1 MYSQRTRAAGTR
13 HPAYRT
19 LSESLR
25 VEILDG
31 TYRPG
36 DRLPTEFE
44 LSARSGLGRSTVR
57 EAIRA
62 LESQHLVVTTRGVKG
77 GTFVAEP
84 DTHAAAD
91 SLGTQLDFLTA
102 AHRLTIGDLIEAR
115 VAIELPATE
124 SAARRA
130 GAAADAL
137 FEVIPERRDANHL
150 EHNWRFH
157 ATVLRLGGNPLFE
170 LLAAPILRV
179 LEERFDRSRLPSE
192 QWEQTD
198 AAHRLIAGFIRDGD
212 EVSAREAMRAHLAS
226 VRTTYVG
233 IEHREEST

>member
-1 MYSQRTRAAGTR
+1 MYSQRTRASNPR

-36 DRLPTEFE
+36 DRLPTEHE

-84 DTHAAAD
+84 DPLAAAQA
-91 SLGTQLDFLTA
+91 LGTQLDFLTG
-102 AHRLTIGDLIEAR
+102 AHRLTIDDLIEAR

-130 GAAADAL
+130 GAAAEDL
-137 FEVIPERRDANHL
+137 FHVIPTRRDGDHL

-157 ATVLRLGGNPLFE
+157 ATVLRLAGNPLFE
-170 LLAAPILRV
+170 LLASPILRV
-179 LEERFDRSRLPSE
+179 LEERFDRSGLPEE
-192 QWEQTD
+192 QWEQID
-198 AAHRLIAGFIRDGD
+198 GQHRRIAGYIRDGD
-212 EVSAREAMRAHLAS
+212 QDSAREAMRDHLAS
-226 VRTTYVG
+226 VRLTYAG
-233 IEHREEST
+233 IEQREDLE

>member
-1 MYSQRTRAAGTR
+1 MYSQTTRETTTR
-13 HPAYRT
+13 DPAYRT

-25 VEILDG
+25 GEILDG
-31 TYRPG
+31 TFRPG
-36 DRLPTEFE
+36 DRLPTEHE
-44 LSARSGLGRSTVR
+44 ISARSGLGRSTVR

-84 DTHAAAD
+84 DPHAAAD
-91 SLGTQLDFLTA
+91 ALGTHLDFLTG

-130 GAAADAL
+130 GSAAHDL
-137 FEVIPERRDANHL
+137 FDVIPEGRDANHL
-150 EHNWRFH
+150 AHNWRFH

-179 LEERFDRSRLPSE
+179 LEDRFDRSRLAPE
-192 QWEQTD
+192 QWEKID
-198 AAHRLIAGFIRDGD
+198 AEHRLIATHIREADQEG
-212 EVSAREAMRAHLAS
+212 AREAMRDHLAS
-226 VRTTYVG
+226 VRVTYAG
-233 IEHREEST
+233 IEQREDLN

>member
-1 MYSQRTRAAGTR
+1 MYSQRTRETKSR

-19 LSESLR
+19 LSDSLR

-36 DRLPTEFE
+36 DRLPTEHQ
-44 LSARSGLGRSTVR
+44 LSARSGVGRSTVR

-62 LESQHLVVTTRGVKG
+62 LESQHLVVTTRGVNG

-84 DTHAAAD
+84 DPLAAAD
-91 SLGTQLDFLTA
+91 SLGTQLDFLTGS
-102 AHRLTIGDLIEAR
+102 HRLTIDDLIEAR

-130 GAAADAL
+130 GAASEHL
-137 FEVIPERRDANHL
+137 FDVIGARRDSYHL

-157 ATVLRLGGNPLFE
+157 ATVLRLGGNPLLE

-179 LEERFDRSRLPSE
+179 LEERFDRSGLPE
-192 QWEQTD
+192 DRWEQID
-198 AAHRLIAGFIRDGD
+198 GEHRRIAGYIQDGD
-212 EVSAREAMRAHLAS
+212 EDAAREAMRDHLAS
-226 VRTTYVG
+226 VRLTYAG
-233 IEHREEST
+233 IEQREDPE

>member
-1 MYSQRTRAAGTR
+1 MYSQRTRATATR

-25 VEILDG
+25 GEILDG

-36 DRLPTEFE
+36 DRLPTEHE
-44 LSARSGLGRSTVR
+44 ISARSGLGRSTVR

-84 DTHAAAD
+84 DPNAAAD
-91 SLGTQLDFLTA
+91 SLGTHLDFLTG
-102 AHRLTIGDLIEAR
+102 AHRLTIDDLIEAR

-130 GAAADAL
+130 GAAYQDL
-137 FEVIPERRDANHL
+137 FDVIPTRRDTNHL

-170 LLAAPILRV
+170 LLAAPILGV
-179 LEERFDRSRLPSE
+179 LEERFDRSRLLGE
-192 QWEQTD
+192 QWERID
-198 AAHRLIAGFIRDGD
+198 AEHRLIATHIGEGD
-212 EVSAREAMRAHLAS
+212 QESAREAMRDHLAS
-226 VRTTYVG
+226 VRLTYAG
-233 IEHREEST
+233 IEQREDVT

>member
-1 MYSQRTRAAGTR
+1 MYSQRTRVATR

-19 LSESLR
+19 LSDSLR

-36 DRLPTEFE
+36 DRLPTEHE

-62 LESQHLVVTTRGVKG
+62 LESQHLVVTVRGVKG

-84 DTHAAAD
+84 DANAAAD
-91 SLGTQLDFLTA
+91 SLGIHLDFLTGA
-102 AHRLTIGDLIEAR
+102 CRLTIDDLIEAR

-124 SAARRA
+124 RAARLA
-130 GAAADAL
+130 GPAADGL
-137 FEVIPERRDANHL
+137 FDVIPPRRDANHL

-157 ATVLRLGGNPLFE
+157 ATVLRLGGNPLLE

-179 LEERFDRSRLPSE
+179 LEERFDRSRLPE
-192 QWEQTD
+192 AQWEKTD
-198 AAHRLIAGFIRDGD
+198 AEHRRIAQHIRNGD
-212 EVSAREAMRAHLAS
+212 QESARKAMGDHLAS
-226 VRTTYVG
+226 VRLTYDG
-233 IEHREEST
+233 IEQREDTI